1 MMMDRTRFFVFF
13 WIHFT
18 TMFQDCGAFIG
29 DGYIRSS
36 WSAFLTLWVLWG
48 FVYVFRHAFGDPYT
62 AVPNVNATGAAAPAT
77 ADEEAA
83 AAKSGRF
90 GFLNRFGGNA
100 PGGIASRM
108 WSAHRLLRDNILML
122 LSVLVINTY
131 SRGSTRG
138 VFILSW
144 IFFAFTVFF
153 VIVELVVGHR
163 LIRLGYSIIFF
174 ALALAI
180 VGLAFQIGW

>member
-1 MMMDRTRFFVFF
+1 
-13 WIHFT
+13 
-18 TMFQDCGAFIG
+18 MFQDFGAFIG

-36 WSAFLTLWVLWG
+36 WIAFLTLWVLWG
-48 FVYVFRHAFGDPYT
+48 FLYVIRHAFGDPYNN
-62 AVPNVNATGAAAPAT
+62 VPNVNATGAAAPAT

-83 AAKSGRF
+83 ASKSGRF
-90 GFLNRFGGNA
+90 GFLNRFGGGGA
-100 PGGIASRM
+100 TGGIASRI
-108 WSAHRLLRDNILML
+108 WAAHRLLRDNILML
-122 LSVLVINTY
+122 LSVLVLNTY

-153 VIVELVVGHR
+153 VIVEVVIGHR
-163 LIRLGYSIIFF
+163 LVRLGYSIIFY

-180 VGLAFQIGW
+180 AGLAFQIGW